1 MAHVRGP
8 RLPGCL
14 ALAALLSL
22 VHSQHGK
29 RGAGS
34 CDRPADGGAGPQA
47 GVSTERNRAGPQVPT
62 VPSSGKEPGAPGR
75 TDTDRGSQAIWTA
88 G

>member
-1 MAHVRGP
+1 MARVRGP

-29 RGAGS
+29 GAGS
-34 CDRPADGGAGPQA
+34 
-47 GVSTERNRAGPQVPT
+47 
-62 VPSSGKEPGAPGR
+62 
-75 TDTDRGSQAIWTA
+75 
-88 G
+88 